1 MLTLD
6 LTRAKPA
13 LVEAGPDASLIIIGT
28 EGDDILYGPSGDDVL
43 YGLAGHDWLLGG
55 EGNDVLIGGAGA
67 DVLVGGV
74 GLDTASY
81 ATAASGVYA
90 SLFNSNSN
98 VGDAAFDTYSS
109 IENLTGS
116 AFLDILIGDNQANAL
131 SGGAGDD
138 TLVGL
143 GGDDVL
149 IGDGGNDALAGWDG
163 NDVLRG
169 GLGADG
175 LNGGLGDDVFDFD
188 GVADSAPGAYDI
200 IEASDAPAFEG
211 VGVAGG
217 DVIHLSGIDANT
229 AKSGDQAFAF
239 GGPGIGRVSLVNS
252 GTNTLVRGNT
262 DKDHDFEFELVIE
275 DAGTLAS
282 AYKPIDFVL

>member
-6 LTRAKPA
+6 LTRAKSA

-28 EGDDILYGPSGDDVL
+28 DGDDILYGPTGDDQL

-98 VGDAAFDTYSS
+98 VGDAAFDTYSG

-131 SGGAGDD
+131 SGGAGHDV
-138 TLVGL
+138 LVGV

-149 IGDGGNDALAGWDG
+149 IGDDGNDALAGWAD

-169 GLGADG
+169 GLGADT

-188 GVADSAPGAYDI
+188 GVADSAPGAHDI

-211 VGVAGG
+211 AGVAGG
-217 DVIHLSGIDANT
+217 DVIDLSGIDANT

-239 GGPGIGRVSLVNS
+239 GGAGVGKVSAVNS
-252 GTNTLVRGNT
+252 GTDTLIRCNI
-262 DKDHDFEFELVIE
+262 DKDAAFEFELLIE
-275 DAGTLAS
+275 DGAVLAS
-282 AYKPIDFVL
+282 TYKAADFFL